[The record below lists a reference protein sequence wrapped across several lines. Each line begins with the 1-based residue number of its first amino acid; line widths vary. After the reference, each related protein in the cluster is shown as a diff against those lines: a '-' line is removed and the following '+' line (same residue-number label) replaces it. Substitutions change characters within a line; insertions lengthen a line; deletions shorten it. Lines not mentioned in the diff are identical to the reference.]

1 MELGKLD
8 ENLLGAARQ
17 LPPSDSSPGH
27 KSTPTQKQTNSPRPT
42 DGRSATP
49 YPWGLPESRH
59 DNTFESWVPVAAM
72 NEPVF
77 ACRAVADGREW
88 CALLTGGTGNGKTH
102 LAVAALL
109 RWYDEHHMGM
119 FWKVPKFLPFL
130 RAFIFDKDSIGFEQ
144 IMENYG
150 AGPSLLVLDD
160 LGAHKASEWADETM
174 YRIIDDRYENQAP
187 TIITANVPV
196 ESIDPRIVS
205 RMRSGL
211 VICAAPDY
219 RAKQSKEA

>member
-109 RWYDEHHMGM
+109 RWYDEHRSGF
-119 FWKVPKFLPFL
+119 FWKVP
-130 RAFIFDKDSIGFEQ
+130 
-144 IMENYG
+144 
-150 AGPSLLVLDD
+150 SLL
-160 LGAHKASEWADETM
+160 
-174 YRIIDDRYENQAP
+174 
-187 TIITANVPV
+187 
-196 ESIDPRIVS
+196 S
-205 RMRSGL
+205 RLRTTL
-211 VICAAPDY
+211 F
-219 RAKQSKEA
+219 